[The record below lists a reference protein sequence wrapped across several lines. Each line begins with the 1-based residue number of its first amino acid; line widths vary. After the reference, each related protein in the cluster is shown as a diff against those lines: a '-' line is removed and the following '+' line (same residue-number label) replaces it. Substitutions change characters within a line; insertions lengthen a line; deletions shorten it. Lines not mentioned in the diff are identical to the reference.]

1 MLRSYTRAI
10 NKQNNFSGSLFRQH
24 TKAECI
30 DCLHKLTPS
39 FVGNEIII
47 SNPQKQY
54 PQVCFNYIHQ
64 NPVKAKLVKK
74 AEDWEYSSAI
84 DFAGLRDGSL
94 INRNVAKQY
103 LDF

>member
-1 MLRSYTRAI
+1 MAYSKAI
-10 NKQNNFSGSLFRQH
+10 NKQQNRSGKLFREQ

-30 DCLHKLTPS
+30 DCVIKLKPS
-39 FVGNEIII
+39 FIGNNIII
-47 SNPQKQY
+47 SDHQKQY
-54 PQVCFNYIHQ
+54 PQVCFDYIHQ

-74 AEDWEYSSAI
+74 AENWEYSSTL

-94 INRNVAKQY
+94 INKNVAMKY